1 MTYCVA
7 ASLDSGMVFCS
18 DSLTHAGID
27 QVSTYSKM
35 FRHGVSGERQFVI
48 LSAGNLATSQGV
60 MAKLKADIRKNA
72 KVTLNT
78 VGSITEAADYIGD
91 ISLGQQERRKTDG
104 ANFEASFILG
114 GQIKGRKHR
123 ITLVYP
129 ESNHITTSKD
139 TPYLQIGES
148 KYGKPILDRILSPS
162 LDLATAA
169 QCLLIS
175 MDSTM
180 KSNRGVGP
188 PIELLLYSR
197 DALALDNHRRFEPE
211 SDFLRNLRNL
221 RQGWDNALKNA
232 FRQMPPLRWAA
243 NWDKPGHE
251 RSGVF

>member
-7 ASLDSGMVFCS
+7 ASLESGMVFCS

-35 FRHGVSGERQFVI
+35 FRHGIAGERQFII

-60 MAKLKADIRKNA
+60 MARLKADIRKEERT
-72 KVTLNT
+72 TLNT
-78 VGSITEAADYIGD
+78 VGSLTEAADYLGD
-91 ISLGQQERRKTDG
+91 VSLEQQERRRTRTSD
-104 ANFEASFILG
+104 ASFEASFLLG
-114 GQIKGRKHR
+114 GQIEGRKHR
-123 ITLVYP
+123 LILIYP
-129 ESNHITTSKD
+129 EGNHITTSQD

-148 KYGKPILDRILSPS
+148 KYGKPILDRILVPE

-188 PIELLLYSR
+188 PIELLLYPS
-197 DALALDNHRRFEPE
+197 DSLALDNHHRFEPE
-211 SDFLRNLRNL
+211 SDFLRNLRL
-221 RQGWDNALKNA
+221 SWDDALKHA
-232 FRQMPPLRWAA
+232 FRQMPPLSWAA
-243 NWDKPGHE
+243 NWDRPGHGRNE
-251 RSGVF
+251 VS

>member
-1 MTYCVA
+1 MTYCAA
-7 ASLDSGMVFCS
+7 ASLESGMVFCS

-35 FRHGVSGERQFVI
+35 FRHGVAGERQFAI

-60 MAKLKADIRKNA
+60 MAKLKADIRKEER
-72 KVTLNT
+72 VTLNT
-78 VGSITEAADYIGD
+78 VGSLTEAADYLGD
-91 ISLGQQERRKTDG
+91 ISLEQQERRKGGET
-104 ANFEASFILG
+104 NFEASFLLG

-123 ITLVYP
+123 LILVYP
-129 ESNHITTSKD
+129 EGNHITTSPD

-148 KYGKPILDRILSPS
+148 KYGKPILDRILVPE

-188 PIELLLYSR
+188 PIELLLYPKDS
-197 DALALDNHRRFEPE
+197 LAMDNHHRFVPE
-211 SDFLRNLRNL
+211 SDFLRDLRL
-221 RQGWDNALKNA
+221 SWDKALKHA
-232 FRQMPPLRWAA
+232 FRQMPPLSWAA
-243 NWDKPGHE
+243 NWDKPGRGQNE
-251 RSGVF
+251 VS